1 MIRRPTRSTRTD
13 TLFPYTTLFRSRL
26 LGFDLMLEHFGAPA
40 LFLIA
45 VAAFPGRLVALARQL
60 ADALLA
66 LAQLAAAPAVGFVL
80 AGGRPV
86 GDLTAGF
93 DRRGDD
99 RLARADAA
107 DQQERQTVPKGK
119 SVAVRDDLR

>member
-1 MIRRPTRSTRTD
+1 
-13 TLFPYTTLFRSRL
+13 
-26 LGFDLMLEHFGAPA
+26 MLEHFGAPA

-66 LAQLAAAPAVGFVL
+66 LAQLAAAIAVGFVL

-86 GDLTAGF
+86 GDLTDGF
-93 DRRGDD
+93 HRRGDD
-99 RLARADAA
+99 RLDRADAA
-107 DQQERQTVPKGK
+107 DEQGGGQDRYYESSEARRGGNE
-119 SVAVRDDLR
+119 